1 MTCRFSAMG
10 SGHDREAEAD
20 VMLGERMSPVE
31 HEMVVDGM
39 DFRVL
44 SSASAQRPAD
54 AVFVLIHGI
63 GTSHRYMARLHDELA
78 RSNDVHSIDVP
89 GFGGLPKP
97 VVAPSVTLMAAALGA
112 LLDEL
117 RIQSAVLVGHSMG
130 AQWVVELAVIRP
142 ALARAVVA
150 IGPVTDDAHRS
161 LLSQSVA
168 LGVDTLGEPPS
179 VNIVVFS
186 DYLRCGPSW
195 FLKEARYM
203 VNYPIEDRVMELD
216 IPFLVIRGGNDPIAG
231 IAWCR
236 RLRNRA
242 KQGSLVVIPG
252 HRHVA
257 QFTAP
262 RAVASAITAFVAQAA
277 PQSEIR

>member
-1 MTCRFSAMG
+1 
-10 SGHDREAEAD
+10 
-20 VMLGERMSPVE
+20 MSPVE
-31 HEMVVDGM
+31 HELAVEGMV
-39 DFRVL
+39 FRVL
-44 SSASAQRPAD
+44 SSTSAQRRAD

-78 RSNDVHSIDVP
+78 RSNDVHSIGLP

-97 VVAPSVTLMAAALGA
+97 VVAPSVTDMAAAIGT

-117 RIQSAVLVGHSMG
+117 CIQRAVLVGHSMG

-142 ALARAVVA
+142 QLARGVVA

-161 LLSQSVA
+161 LLAQSVA
-168 LGVDTLGEPPS
+168 LGVDTMGEPPS
-179 VNIVVFS
+179 VNVVVFS
-186 DYLRCGPSW
+186 DYLRCGPTW
-195 FLKEARYM
+195 FLKEARHM
-203 VNYPIEDRVMELD
+203 VSYPIEDRVMELGV
-216 IPFLVIRGGNDPIAG
+216 PFLVIRGGNDPIAG
-231 IAWCR
+231 IDWCR

-242 KQGSLVVIPG
+242 KRGLLVIIPG

-262 RAVASAITAFVAQAA
+262 RAVASAISAFVARVAQQ
-277 PQSEIR
+277 PEIR